1 MLLSTRNFLLYLLA
15 VGFLVVAITTTAVT
29 KNTNHEASVI
39 MGVAT
44 DVEPTYEAEAVETPT
59 LDRGEKL
66 RSLRSKIAALGDVFS
81 STPETTVVE
90 PVSGPEADPEEN
102 EPIVCANERVFTGAW
117 APGPVT
123 FSVVEGARLV
133 TRAVTVSTTTA
144 SGTPIAT
151 TETKVLAQ
159 LPLRSAPHDAP
170 SCPPTDVVGIASDG
184 SLIRNSEV
192 GLYSVFGSETL
203 VGYALDGFPIYG
215 TSAGT
220 ALDACGGTSEL
231 GQYRYFLDK
240 ERSQVLSCFSAQ
252 PVEL

>member
-81 STPETTVVE
+81 STPETVVVE
-90 PVSGPEADPEEN
+90 PVSGPEANPEDN
-102 EPIVCANERVFTGAW
+102 EPLVCANARVFIGAW
-117 APGPVT
+117 TPGPVKFT
-123 FSVVEGARLV
+123 VVEGARLV
-133 TRAVTVSTTTA
+133 TRDVSISTTTA
-144 SGTPIAT
+144 SGTAIVT

-159 LPLRSAPHDAP
+159 LPLRSAPDTQ

-184 SLIRNSEV
+184 SLIRNNEV
-192 GLYSVFGSETL
+192 RLYSVFGSETL

-220 ALDACGGTSEL
+220 TLDACGGTSEL

-240 ERSQVLSCFSAQ
+240 ERPQVLGCFSAL